1 LDERCN
7 ILFIMADQFRHDALH
22 HVGGYGRTDALDS
35 LAAEGVSF
43 HGAVTTSPE
52 CIPARFALASGLYPH
67 QTGVWRNGPVTLSPS
82 AWTWTRA
89 LVAAGYRTSVFGKTH
104 FHEAAQASGDLRD
117 GIDLM
122 RGYGLLDVDEI
133 AGPRASML
141 MRCTMT
147 ESWQQLGLWEAYRR
161 DFEERFAGKAWIAKP
176 SPLGLEHYYDTY
188 VGRRALEYLSA
199 YDRPEP
205 WFCWVSFAGPHE
217 PWDAPSPYD
226 RLHSASDMPRP
237 IPRMGGSD
245 SARGLLSDLFREP
258 AHAAPTGESEIAALR
273 SNYAGNVTLI
283 DDQIGTIIDLL
294 KKSSVYDNTLVL
306 FTSDH
311 GEMNGDHG
319 LIYKG
324 NFLASAVDIPFIV
337 RPPKGGV
344 ANQLGTADTLVEL
357 IDVGTTILD
366 YAGVGWPKW
375 SNGRSLRPILEG
387 RSEAHRAFVVSEFGG
402 HTMLATSNWKCEF
415 DPHGEPVILF
425 DRAADPFEQHNLV
438 AVEGLNEML
447 DQLQG
452 MLVAHRN
459 ATAGQHKITL

>member
-7 ILFIMADQFRHDALH
+7 ILFIMADQFRHDALFH
-22 HVGGYGRTDALDS
+22 AGKCGRTHALDA
-35 LAAEGVSF
+35 LAAEGTSF
-43 HGAVTTSPE
+43 RSAVTNSPE

-67 QTGVWRNGPVTLSPS
+67 QTDVWRNGAVTLSPS
-82 AWTWTRA
+82 AWTWTQA
-89 LVAAGYRTSVFGKTH
+89 LAAAGYRTSIFGKTH

-133 AGPRASML
+133 AGPRASMF
-141 MRCTMT
+141 MRSEMT
-147 ESWQQLGLWEAYRR
+147 ESWQQRGLWDAYRH
-161 DFEERFAGKAWIAKP
+161 DFEERFAGDPWRAKS

-188 VGRRALEYLSA
+188 VGRRALEYLTS

-226 RLHSASDMPRP
+226 RLHPAGAMPRA
-237 IPRMGGSD
+237 IPRMTGS
-245 SARGLLSDLFREP
+245 STANGLLKDLFRSP
-258 AHAAPTGESEIAALR
+258 AHLAPPDESEIAKMRA
-273 SNYAGNVTLI
+273 NYAGSVTLI
-283 DDQIGTIIDLL
+283 DDQIGAIIDFL
-294 KKSSVYDNTLVL
+294 KDASVYDNTLIL

-344 ANQLGTADTLVEL
+344 GKELVIADTLVEL
-357 IDVGTTILD
+357 IDAGTTILD
-366 YAGVGWPKW
+366 YAGTTWPVR

-387 RSEAHRAFVVSEFGG
+387 RNQTHRTFVVSEFGG
-402 HTMLATSNWKCEF
+402 HTMLSTRRWKCEF
-415 DPHGEPVILF
+415 DPNSEPTLLF
-425 DRAADPFEQHNLV
+425 DRAVDPLEQHNLV
-438 AVEGLNEML
+438 AIEGSNETLGHM
-447 DQLQG
+447 QG
-452 MLVAHRN
+452 MLFAHRD
-459 ATAGQHKITL
+459 ATAGQYRITL